1 MGLKKLVSRL
11 GFFLL
16 AMAVL
21 GYPLAV
27 YGQSGSKNEGSSSK
41 TKDQEALNVTV
52 EGRQVVLTDEEDGS
66 GSKDDP
72 ASQKYGIQ
80 VTRVVVEGGREL
92 NELHGSV
99 LQYLE
104 TRKNKKL
111 IRKFQRGENLIVKGK
126 LRTDNR
132 QHWLEVT
139 TIQLASPTDSEHHG
153 SDSKL

>member
-52 EGRQVVLTDEEDGS
+52 EGRQVVLTRYSDKVTSRKEEKS
-66 GSKDDP
+66 
-72 ASQKYGIQ
+72 
-80 VTRVVVEGGREL
+80 
-92 NELHGSV
+92 
-99 LQYLE
+99 
-104 TRKNKKL
+104 
-111 IRKFQRGENLIVKGK
+111 
-126 LRTDNR
+126 
-132 QHWLEVT
+132 
-139 TIQLASPTDSEHHG
+139 
-153 SDSKL
+153 